1 MNAVILF
8 IADGHFISFRQSE
21 SVSIGAF
28 KYLCP
33 VNVHASIMQR
43 ESAAYRNSTPPARC
57 ADLIWDRQVQI
68 QYFNPIDSASEGIIT
83 KVCLKA
89 RPPVTDML

>member
-33 VNVHASIMQR
+33 ANVRTSIMQR
-43 ESAAYRNSTPPARC
+43 EIAAYRNSAPLAPP
-57 ADLIWDRQVQI
+57 DLIWDRQAQI
-68 QYFNPIDSASEGIIT
+68 QYVNPIDNASEGIIT